1 MLVQK
6 DMDCIFCNMINK
18 KQEAH
23 VIFEDDTHI
32 AIMDKYPI
40 QLGHS
45 LVMPKLHHEK
55 IIDMPNDEVGEL
67 FSRVPI
73 VARAILA
80 TTGADGFNIGQNNG
94 KSANQIIPHVH
105 VHVIPRYQKIGN
117 SWARRMI
124 TKNNDLEELAKKIR
138 NNIKSG

>member
-1 MLVQK
+1 V
-6 DMDCIFCNMINK
+6 ING

-23 VIFEDDTHI
+23 IIFEDNSHI

-45 LVMPKLHHEK
+45 LVMPKAHHEK
-55 IIDMPNDEVGEL
+55 IVDMSNDEVGAL
-67 FSRVPI
+67 FSRVPV

-80 TTGADGFNIGQNNG
+80 ATGADGFNIGQNNG

-124 TKNNDLEELAKKIR
+124 AQNDDLDELAKKIR
-138 NNIKSG
+138 NNIKS

>member
-1 MLVQK
+1 MN
-6 DMDCIFCNMINK
+6 CIFCNMINR

-23 VIFEDDTHI
+23 IIFEDDSHI

-40 QLGHS
+40 QFGHS
-45 LVMPKLHHEK
+45 LVMPKEHHEK
-55 IIDMPNDEVGEL
+55 IVDMSNGEVGEL

-80 TTGADGFNIGQNNG
+80 ATGADGFNIGQNNG
-94 KSANQIIPHVH
+94 RSANQIIPHVH

-124 TKNNDLEELAKKIR
+124 AQNNDLDELAKKIR
-138 NNIKSG
+138 NNIKS

>member
-1 MLVQK
+1 
-6 DMDCIFCNMINK
+6 MIDG

-23 VIFEDDTHI
+23 VIFEDNSHI

-45 LVMPKLHHEK
+45 LVMPKVHHEK
-55 IIDMPNDEVGEL
+55 IVDMSNDEVGAL
-67 FSRVPI
+67 FSRVPA

-80 TTGADGFNIGQNNG
+80 ATGADGFNIGQNNG

-124 TKNNDLEELAKKIR
+124 AQNDDLDELAKKIR
-138 NNIKSG
+138 NNMKSG

>member
-1 MLVQK
+1 MN
-6 DMDCIFCNMINK
+6 CIFCNVING

-23 VIFEDDTHI
+23 IIFEDNSHI

-45 LVMPKLHHEK
+45 LVMPKVHHEK
-55 IIDMPNDEVGEL
+55 IVDMSNDEVGEL
-67 FSRVPI
+67 FSRVPV

-80 TTGADGFNIGQNNG
+80 ATGADGFNIGQNNG
-94 KSANQIIPHVH
+94 KSANQIVPHVH
-105 VHVIPRYQKIGN
+105 VHIIPRYQKIGN
-117 SWARRMI
+117 PWARRMI
-124 TKNNDLEELAKKIR
+124 AQNDDLGELAKKIR

>member
-1 MLVQK
+1 MK
-6 DMDCIFCNMINK
+6 KGMDCIFCNIVNK
-18 KQEAH
+18 KQDAH
-23 VIFEDDTHI
+23 IIFEDESHI

-40 QLGHS
+40 QKGHS

-55 IIDMPNDEVGEL
+55 IVDMSNDEVGEL
-67 FSRVPI
+67 FSRVPVI
-73 VARAILA
+73 ARGILA
-80 TTGADGFNIGQNNG
+80 ATGADGFNIGQNNG

-124 TKNNDLEELAKKIR
+124 TTNNDLDELAKTIR
-138 NNIKSG
+138 NSILSR

>member
-1 MLVQK
+1 
-6 DMDCIFCNMINK
+6 MING

-23 VIFEDDTHI
+23 IIFEDDTHI

-45 LVMPKLHHEK
+45 LVMPKVHHEK
-55 IIDMPNDEVGEL
+55 IVDMSNDEVGAL
-67 FSRVPI
+67 FSKVPV

-80 TTGADGFNIGQNNG
+80 ATGADGFNIGQNNG

-124 TKNNDLEELAKKIR
+124 AQNDDLDELAKKIR
-138 NNIKSG
+138 SNIKS

>member
-1 MLVQK
+1 
-6 DMDCIFCNMINK
+6 MING
-18 KQEAH
+18 KQEAYI
-23 VIFEDDTHI
+23 IFEDNSHI

-45 LVMPKLHHEK
+45 LVMPKAHHEK
-55 IIDMPNDEVGEL
+55 IVDMSNDEVGEL
-67 FSRVPI
+67 FSRVPV

-80 TTGADGFNIGQNNG
+80 ATGADGFNIGQNNG
-94 KSANQIIPHVH
+94 KSANQIVPHVH

-124 TKNNDLEELAKKIR
+124 AQNDDLDELAKKIR
-138 NNIKSG
+138 NNIESG